1 MPENVAKR
9 GDAGRVAIAK
19 RIARHDGR
27 MVGTIQKLR
36 GRGLGYGRI
45 ADKLNDLADRLSC
58 SGWKSWHAKRHRAGA
73 EYPGST
79 DWASPRGKLWSKMAV
94 KRICKRHGL

>member
-1 MPENVAKR
+1 MPEIVAKR

-45 ADKLNDLADRLSC
+45 ADKLNDLADRLSMV
-58 SGWKSWHAKRHRAGA
+58 GWKSWQSTREHEYQEYAPDKTWAG
-73 EYPGST
+73 PG
-79 DWASPRGKLWSKMAV
+79 GGEWSKMAV
-94 KRICKRHGL
+94 SRICKRHGL